1 MVSVIDRLKGT
12 KILKNR
18 LPNDFLQKKK
28 DGVSSLCI
36 PTCRRRSQDAV
47 RKIKRQPAFNSTG
60 EFKQVASSQSPNP
73 QRSKHV

>member
-1 MVSVIDRLKGT
+1 VIDRLKGT

-18 LPNDFLQKKK
+18 LSNDFLQKKK

-47 RKIKRQPAFNSTG
+47 RK
-60 EFKQVASSQSPNP
+60 
-73 QRSKHV
+73 